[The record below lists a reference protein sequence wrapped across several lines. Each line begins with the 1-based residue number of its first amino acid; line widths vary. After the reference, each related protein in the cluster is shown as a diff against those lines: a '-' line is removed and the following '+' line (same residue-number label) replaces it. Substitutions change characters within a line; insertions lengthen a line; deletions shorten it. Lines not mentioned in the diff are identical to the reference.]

1 MEPKFKVGDLIK
13 HKYSDCEYKILAI
26 TSKNYILLSL
36 SLNDEYLSKIEFTEN
51 NYTLQPKEVK
61 ITREELAEAWDEVA
75 PAHHYA
81 PSKDSRMFKVL
92 VNKLGL

>member
-13 HKYSDCEYKILAI
+13 NKYTDGEYKILAI
-26 TSKNYILLSL
+26 TSKNYIILSL
-36 SLNDEYLSKIEFTEN
+36 TFNEEYLSKIELTEN
-51 NYTLQPKEVK
+51 HYKILPKEVK